1 MSNITN
7 TAVLDALQ
15 YGGNESLAPEI
26 QRMWCED
33 LHKHTLAAMK
43 SCKLTINI
51 NSVPYDSWFSLTFS
65 KAFAI

>member
-51 NSVPYDSWFSLTFS
+51 NSVPYDS
-65 KAFAI
+65 